1 MYIYEWICTD
11 FERVAAPKLVTA
23 IIAWDIEPFISTAI
37 GTTEAHDVSIDA
49 SESDGESKKSR
60 SETHLELV
68 IIS

>member
-1 MYIYEWICTD
+1 M
-11 FERVAAPKLVTA
+11 VTA

-49 SESDGESKKSR
+49 SEGDGESKKSR

-68 IIS
+68 VIS